1 LTESWFK
8 SYFSQITYDS
18 NEFMLQTGLL
28 KKKNTWNNFFE
39 EEKLVQVRINKLQ
52 VENLINTKSLFN
64 FVTTFWFKSKVII
77 NQTYL

>member
-1 LTESWFK
+1 
-8 SYFSQITYDS
+8 
-18 NEFMLQTGLL
+18 MLQTGLL
-28 KKKNTWNNFFE
+28 KKKHLKQLFWRG
-39 EEKLVQVRINKLQ
+39 KIVQVRINKLQ

>member
-1 LTESWFK
+1 
-8 SYFSQITYDS
+8 
-18 NEFMLQTGLL
+18 MLQTGLL
-28 KKKNTWNNFFE
+28 KKKKYLKQLFWRG
-39 EEKLVQVRINKLQ
+39 KIVQVRINKLQ

>member
-1 LTESWFK
+1 
-8 SYFSQITYDS
+8 
-18 NEFMLQTGLL
+18 MLQTGLL